1 MRRHVD
7 RTEHDGEAIVT
18 EQGEAELRGNGPV
31 HRAKAITENGAHP
44 DYRPMLREYLKFAE
58 KGHEP
63 QSMRAALAMHDTFL
77 KKGDMRLTDFG
88 EYLK

>member
-1 MRRHVD
+1 MLRP
-7 RTEHDGEAIVT
+7 IV
-18 EQGEAELRGNGPV
+18 
-31 HRAKAITENGAHP
+31 P

>member
-1 MRRHVD
+1 
-7 RTEHDGEAIVT
+7 
-18 EQGEAELRGNGPV
+18 
-31 HRAKAITENGAHP
+31 
-44 DYRPMLREYLKFAE
+44 MLREYLKFAE

>member
-1 MRRHVD
+1 M
-7 RTEHDGEAIVT
+7 
-18 EQGEAELRGNGPV
+18 
-31 HRAKAITENGAHP
+31 P

-77 KKGDMRLTDFG
+77 KKGDMIVLIGTAQFCVSVASILMTGVLGILHHARNVLVS
-88 EYLK
+88 